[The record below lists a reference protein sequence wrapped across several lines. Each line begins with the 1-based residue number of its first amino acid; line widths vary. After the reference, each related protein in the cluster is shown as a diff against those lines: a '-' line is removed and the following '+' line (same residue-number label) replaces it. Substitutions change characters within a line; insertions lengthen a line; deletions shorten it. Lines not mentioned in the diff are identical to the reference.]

1 MKSANVEEPTN
12 CKAATST
19 SRLHQ
24 NKLEI
29 PGCLKNVVIVINFV
43 LWNRIKRIQFID
55 KSSSLLPGCTNECFS
70 NFVIVQTRGQVW
82 LFLLYCNC
90 SLLCGRT
97 IKLFPLGLYRLRKL
111 HFIFVWISVFV
122 TVRASVYP
130 FPISSPNKG
139 TKIHTLKFITVE
151 KNKSIMTT
159 SAPYRKDVLILTRN
173 KMSPRNLLCSPQIVD

>member
-1 MKSANVEEPTN
+1 M
-12 CKAATST
+12 CY
-19 SRLHQ
+19 
-24 NKLEI
+24 
-29 PGCLKNVVIVINFV
+29 GIVSKI
-43 LWNRIKRIQFID
+43 IQFID
-55 KSSSLLPGCTNECFS
+55 KSNSLLPGCTNECFS
-70 NFVIVQTRGQVW
+70 NFVIVQARGKVW
-82 LFLLYCNC
+82 LFLVYCNC

-97 IKLFPLGLYRLRKL
+97 INLYPLGLDRLRKL

-151 KNKSIMTT
+151 KNKPIMTT

-173 KMSPRNLLCSPQIVD
+173 KMSPRNLLCCPQIMD